1 MTTGDLLWQVTL
13 SWQRAIR
20 ATLEPHDLTHAQYVL
35 LSSALVLGE
44 AGAPTPHEIAEHAGT
59 DPVLAGQVLRRLAAR
74 QLVTRQLD
82 DADPKLRRIVL
93 TDTGRALL
101 AAAAEDVAITDAE
114 FFVLLGP
121 DAAAFRRGLAALR
134 AG

>member
-35 LSSALVLGE
+35 LTSAAELGD
-44 AGAPTPHEIAEHAGT
+44 APTPHEIAEHAGT

-82 DADPKLRRIVL
+82 DADPKLRRIAV
-93 TDTGRALL
+93 TDAGRALL

-114 FFVLLGP
+114 FFVVLGP

-134 AG
+134 SG

>member
-1 MTTGDLLWQVTL
+1 VTTGDLLWQVTL

-35 LSSALVLGE
+35 LSSAAVLGE
-44 AGAPTPHEIAEHAGT
+44 DGAPTPHEIAEHAGT

-93 TDTGRALL
+93 TDNGRALL

-114 FFVLLGP
+114 FFVVLGR